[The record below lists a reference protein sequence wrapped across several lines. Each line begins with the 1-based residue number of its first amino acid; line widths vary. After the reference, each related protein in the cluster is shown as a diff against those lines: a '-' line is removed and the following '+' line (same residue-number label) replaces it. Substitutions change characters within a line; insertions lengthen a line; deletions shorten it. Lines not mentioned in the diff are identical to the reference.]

1 MYMKTKK
8 NLIKKKSDK
17 IKKYFILVDYTQ
29 VKLTLK
35 TEVNKF
41 LDDLGK
47 ILTELAKSDLLAIQK
62 EIEAYNTQLNK
73 EASSI
78 EEIKTLLETIAKIR
92 NTSMDMELKIN
103 ETQEQFR
110 VLKMYKYPV
119 DKQDQDAVDCIAEN
133 WANLLESADRKD

>member
-1 MYMKTKK
+1 M
-8 NLIKKKSDK
+8 IKKKSDK

-29 VKLTLK
+29 VKQTLK

-62 EIEAYNTQLNK
+62 EIEAYNMQLNK
-73 EASSI
+73 EADSI
-78 EEIKTLLETIAKIR
+78 EEIKLLLETIAKIR

-119 DKQDQDAVDCIAEN
+119 DNQDQDAVDRIAQN
-133 WANLLESADRKD
+133 WGELLESADRKD